1 MKKIF
6 IVLLAFLSFSL
17 VGCDL
22 VNTVEVPVV
31 VVETEIVEVEVIVKE
46 IQIVEVPVIVKETE
60 VIYVPEFRDT
70 ITISVFFTT
79 DGPAVITIAQGS
91 VAYIM
96 EIAYVDKLFAA
107 PMFVPIQIEKQIDG
121 WTEDY
126 FFFDEYSGDE
136 PFTFE
141 VIDESD
147 WMAQVQAIL
156 ESNLPDLWGDFEEL
170 YNVMYEDCYS
180 PEVE

>member
-6 IVLLAFLSFSL
+6 IVLLAALTFML

-22 VNTVEVPVV
+22 QQVEP
-31 VVETEIVEVEVIVKE
+31 EQVIV
-46 IQIVEVPVIVKETE
+46 IQHDIVEVPVIIKETE

-70 ITISVFFTT
+70 ITISVFFTA

-107 PMFVPIQIEKQIDG
+107 PQFVPIRIEKQIDG
-121 WTEDY
+121 YAEDC
-126 FFFDEYSGDE
+126 FFFDEYSGTSADT
-136 PFTFE
+136 FSFE
-141 VIDESD
+141 VADMDD
-147 WMAQVQAIL
+147 WMYQVQLIL
-156 ESNLPDLWGDFEEL
+156 EEDLDTLWQDFEML
-170 YNVMYEDCYS
+170 YETMYEDYYS
-180 PEVE
+180 PEV